1 MINVQNITKTYKG
14 KKTLQKVSLEIEGIY
29 GLLGPNGAGK
39 TTLMRVLA
47 GLISVDEGKIIV
59 ENDDLH
65 STDLKSIRN
74 GIGYLPQDF
83 DLYPKATVYD
93 CLNHIALLKGIA
105 DSQLRKERITTVL
118 EQVNLVDAKKQKV
131 SKLSGGMRKRLGIAQ
146 VFLTNPSILII
157 DEPTSG
163 LDILERIRFRNL
175 LRELS
180 KDKTIIISS
189 HIVEDVEFLCTKLGI
204 IKEGSVLAEGTPEEI
219 AKSSDGFVWGIQ
231 IHENELSETFKLYTV
246 IDIQQRGFNILDV
259 RVLSKNKPSNATPLN
274 ATLIDG
280 YLSII
285 NGWR

>member
-219 AKSSDGFVWGIQ
+219 AKSSDGFVWSIQ

>member
-65 STDLKSIRN
+65 STDLKTIRN

-219 AKSSDGFVWGIQ
+219 AKSSDGFVWSIQ

>member
-65 STDLKSIRN
+65 STDLKTIRN

>member
-1 MINVQNITKTYKG
+1 MINVQDITKTYKG